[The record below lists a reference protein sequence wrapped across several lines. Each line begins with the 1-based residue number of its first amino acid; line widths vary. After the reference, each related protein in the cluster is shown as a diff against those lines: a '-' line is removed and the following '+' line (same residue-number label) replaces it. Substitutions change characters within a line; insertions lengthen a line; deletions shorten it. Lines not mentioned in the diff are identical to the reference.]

1 MGMDAVM
8 IGECVIFFFAQSSR
22 AIAFFVCT
30 FTISPF
36 DLVIYRSAVSTLT
49 FFFLPFGRS
58 AATPT
63 LKTVRTSES
72 LLSYIDIRPAVAIII
87 FWGFSIKHR
96 ARRFVRAIA
105 AS

>member
-1 MGMDAVM
+1 MDAVM

-22 AIAFFVCT
+22 AIAFRLYIYHQSIRF
-30 FTISPF
+30 
-36 DLVIYRSAVSTLT
+36 YRSAVSTLT